1 MPVTKYNISLHLYV
15 SDASFCKFNDDDL
28 NKKITDT
35 FSWAMHK
42 LIDHDDF
49 KILKKYDELVMDIV
63 DNAEYSHMLDED
75 DTKFN
80 LGEYVNKNYLHDA
93 FIDNLKDTFIEDGTI
108 MEGIFDPKTATINI
122 IFDVKNASDPSQ
134 YSIESISN
142 DIKYDSLED
151 GIYEGCYDVGTGFD
165 VYKKA
170 KIDVSSIIDL
180 LKTVN
185 YLKDDER
192 LNITIVDFDMHE
204 GVIDYR
210 ESFDVSEVHDDE
222 SEE

>member
-1 MPVTKYNISLHLYV
+1 MPVTKYNISLNLYV
-15 SDASFCKFNDDDL
+15 SDTSCCTFNDDAL

-49 KILKKYDELVMDIV
+49 KILKKYDELVMDTV
-63 DNAEYSHMLDED
+63 DNAEYLHMLDED
-75 DTKFN
+75 DTEFN
-80 LGEYVNKNYLHDA
+80 LGEYVNKNELHESIIENVKYS
-93 FIDNLKDTFIEDGTI
+93 FSEDGTI
-108 MEGIFDPKTATINI
+108 MEGTFDPKTATINI
-122 IFDVKNASDPSQ
+122 IFDVKNASNPSK
-134 YSIESISN
+134 YSLRSISN
-142 DIKYDSLED
+142 DIEYDSLED
-151 GIYEGCYDVGTGFD
+151 GIYEGCYDVGTGFE
-165 VYKKA
+165 VYTKV

-180 LKTVN
+180 LKKVN

-192 LNITIVDFDMHE
+192 LNITTVDFDMHQ

-210 ESFDVSEVHDDE
+210 KNFDVSEVHEDE